1 MLETTSPLAGY
12 APAMCICYSAI
23 YIYTLIIIIHQPAEE
38 HSDYWTVIIIAATVS
53 LVLLT
58 LIFFVKHPGAFNF
71 FDRYQSKSLI
81 HPSKIFVGREQEMS
95 KLMDLLDFGSD
106 TDIRI
111 VNIVGSPGFGK
122 STLAIHIGDRMV
134 KQGVEVHYINMDE
147 YGQDIDI
154 QIELAEKILKAADY
168 SLDRYT
174 FDDLTKWLRKL
185 YWNSLIII
193 DDCDDLVHNNR
204 TTFFHALGKMVE
216 QTPRIKVLI
225 TSREV
230 TIHLEYV
237 RRYRIYELSKRA
249 SCELFEQILPVGIN
263 LTTTEIE
270 EIAKLTGNAPLALQI
285 VGALLSSPNPPSPS
299 FIIGELNS
307 HPINLLSHEDLQHEH
322 KLNVSISLS
331 YRYLSPEMQMISQY
345 LAKFP
350 GSFTLKAANAIVIC
364 GQAYPCLK
372 NASQND
378 SPVTKTL
385 RSLSSRSLIEFNL
398 IKKQRYTFHRLIMEF
413 LREMQ
418 VSDSNK
424 AEFNS
429 NFQTYYSSLLTQTID
444 IFEAD
449 YRLALHN
456 LGIERHNYQKI
467 LYDLKAKNHDVVSFL
482 DMITSITKAFASAIR
497 ILSFSFSDEEI
508 MNSTLSALE
517 YIEENHLLQKKLHIN
532 TLRLVYVTFVY
543 EVIRIKKNMFGI
555 KNALKIYTERE
566 SIVNSITV
574 NKSNSKK
581 STEIIIY
588 KQLAKLHEEL
598 DNHEKAKE
606 CHTQIFSLKRD
617 LGSWCINNQ
626 CSFQEIGQLHYSV
639 GFYEQSARYLEL
651 AYQHEEDSLTTMQ
664 KFYLLVDLARVNMHL
679 NEISKVERYSREI
692 HSILQDDLLTASEMY
707 KHRSRLTTTIQS
719 LQRVNPHIGIDLE
732 AKLIEAVMDI
742 ESHANSTKCSQKN
755 DHETLKVL
763 EHYYEQKKYKKT
775 IQLGKIVL
783 KKLITCSEYLHVIHL
798 TPKIRA
804 KLLVAKAIFQTEG
817 FSKGLDEMEQLL
829 PDVLPLR
836 FNYKKEFSEIC
847 SFLILRLSH
856 IETCYPQVYSIPRYI
871 AIVVVYTV
879 FVIPLQHPYHNQE
892 HKNFPSSPP
901 KSTVPE
907 IIMHSSSKEVVVS
920 GEFELLN
927 VDYLET
933 FVPYITSV
941 KDFFINNLTWLCGI
955 IFQFSFSFQ
964 SIVIRFLLNT
974 FTVFVRLYIFFLIF
988 SMPLVISFSFWLYV
1002 FIRPF
1007 VIISYKI
1014 IFRFPNLFFFPS
1026 TLALINLNL
1035 QILEFLFACHQA
1047 CLRIIFFGF
1056 NNHRWDSR
1064 RYLVYT

>member
-1 MLETTSPLAGY
+1 MSH
-12 APAMCICYSAI
+12 
-23 YIYTLIIIIHQPAEE
+23 LI
-38 HSDYWTVIIIAATVS
+38 
-53 LVLLT
+53 
-58 LIFFVKHPGAFNF
+58 N
-71 FDRYQSKSLI
+71 
-81 HPSKIFVGREQEMS
+81 
-95 KLMDLLDFGSD
+95 LLDFRSD
-106 TDIRI
+106 TDVRI

-134 KQGVEVHYINMDE
+134 KQGVEVHYVNMDE

-350 GSFTLKAANAIVIC
+350 GSFTLEAANAIVIC

-385 RSLSSRSLIEFNL
+385 RSLTSRSLIEFNL

-467 LYDLKAKNHDVVSFL
+467 LDDLKMKNHEVAPFL
-482 DMITSITKAFASAIR
+482 EMVESIAEALTSTVQ

-508 MNSTLSALE
+508 INSILSALE
-517 YIEENHLLQKKLHIN
+517 YTEDNHLLQQEQDDDS
-532 TLRLVYVTFVY
+532 LRLAYVTLVY
-543 EVIRIKKNMFGI
+543 EVIRIKKHMFGI
-555 KNALKIYTERE
+555 EDALKTFTERE
-566 SIVNSITV
+566 SVVNSITANV
-574 NKSNSKK
+574 SKSNTEEIKVYQQLIKLYEQLENGEKSKK
-581 STEIIIY
+581 CHIKMLSLVKDDFKCCDQGKFLCLYLEIGFEYYSMGHY
-588 KQLAKLHEEL
+588 KQAAQ
-598 DNHEKAKE
+598 N
-606 CHTQIFSLKRD
+606 
-617 LGSWCINNQ
+617 
-626 CSFQEIGQLHYSV
+626 
-639 GFYEQSARYLEL
+639 LEL
-651 AYQHEEDSLTTMQ
+651 AYQHEIHSVPTIT
-664 KFYLLVDLARVNMHL
+664 KFLLLVHLAL
-679 NEISKVERYSREI
+679 LKTLINEIPAVKRYSQEMRT
-692 HSILQDDLLTASEMY
+692 ILQDDLLTDSEIY
-707 KHRSRLTTTIQS
+707 TSRSTLTIIIRD
-719 LQRVNPHIGIDLE
+719 LQTSNYLQDIGNDLE
-732 AKLIEAVMDI
+732 IKLIEVVLDI
-742 ESHANSTKCSQKN
+742 ESHANSTKCLHVQQ
-755 DHETLKVL
+755 HETMKVL
-763 EHYYEQKKYKKT
+763 EHFYERKKYKKT
-775 IQLGKIVL
+775 IQLGEIIL
-783 KKLITCSEYLHVIHL
+783 KQLKACSKQLPVIDQ
-798 TPKIRA
+798 TPVIRTE
-804 KLLVAKAIFQTEG
+804 LLVAKSIFWSES
-817 FSKGLDEMEQLL
+817 FSKGMDKMEHLVPQIL
-829 PDVLPLR
+829 PHQPMYVKELSTICIYLIPR
-836 FNYKKEFSEIC
+836 FSYV
-847 SFLILRLSH
+847 
-856 IETCYPQVYSIPRYI
+856 ETCYPWIYSVPGYMAMATVYI
-871 AIVVVYTV
+871 V
-879 FVIPLQHPYHNQE
+879 FVIPLQNPYYAQE
-892 HKNFPSSPP
+892 HKKFPSPPP

-907 IIMHSSSKEVVVS
+907 IIMHSPSKEVATA
-920 GEFELLN
+920 GDFELSN
-927 VDYLET
+927 INYMQ
-933 FVPYITSV
+933 TSV
-941 KDFFINNLTWLCGI
+941 SYILSVNDVLIKNLLWLWSIKNN
-955 IFQFSFSFQ
+955 F
-964 SIVIRFLLNT
+964 VVRFLFNT
-974 FTVFVRLYIFFLIF
+974 ITVFVRLYLFLFASLTTI
-988 SMPLVISFSFWLYV
+988 LVVMS
-1002 FIRPF
+1002 
-1007 VIISYKI
+1007 I
-1014 IFRFPNLFFFPS
+1014 IFYVLTYSFYMTLRTVFKFPNLFLFPS
-1026 TLALINLNL
+1026 ALTFLIHCEL
-1035 QILEFLFACHQA
+1035 QGLEFFFACYRMYVH
-1047 CLRIIFFGF
+1047 IFCFILFGF
-1056 NNHRWDSR
+1056 NYHKWASR
-1064 RYLVYT
+1064 RGVAYTHLEVNRI